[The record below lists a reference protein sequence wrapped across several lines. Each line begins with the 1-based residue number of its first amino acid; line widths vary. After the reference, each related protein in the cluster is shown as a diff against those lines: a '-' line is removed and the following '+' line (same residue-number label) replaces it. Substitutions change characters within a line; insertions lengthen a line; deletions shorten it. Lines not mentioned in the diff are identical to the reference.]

1 VRALCEGHH
10 DLQEV
15 CHDLRQTVA
24 AVRTLADAALAD
36 DGLQGAARTHVEKL
50 VGQAEI
56 LADTVRQQL
65 RPAPGDQW
73 RRRLFDLRRLI
84 GDLVDAER
92 VTYHGELDLQA
103 GQAPVLVHAQPA
115 DARRV
120 FVNLL
125 SNATR
130 AAGPAGRVMIEMRVE
145 DGLAE
150 VSMDNTGP
158 TRAGTEEG
166 TGLGWDII
174 TQRLSR
180 IEGRLV
186 YGPGRCGGVRATV
199 RLPLASVF

>member
-1 VRALCEGHH
+1 
-10 DLQEV
+10 V
-15 CHDLRQTVA
+15 CHDLRQTVT

-56 LADTVRQQL
+56 LADTIRQQL
-65 RPAPGDQW
+65 RPAPVDQ

-130 AAGPAGRVMIEMRVE
+130 AAGPGGSVMIEMRAE
-145 DGLAE
+145 GGLAE

-180 IEGRLV
+180 IEGRLA

-199 RLPLASVF
+199 CLPLASVF